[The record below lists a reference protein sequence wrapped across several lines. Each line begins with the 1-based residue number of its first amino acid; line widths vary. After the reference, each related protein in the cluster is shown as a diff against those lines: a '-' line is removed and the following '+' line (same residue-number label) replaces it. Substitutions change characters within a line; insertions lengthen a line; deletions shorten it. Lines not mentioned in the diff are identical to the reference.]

1 MRADGSPTVR
11 GGCGAAFNLPQGTD
25 RFWCTECAG
34 GGYGHTAVLVWP
46 DSMTVLARNLETLP
60 TMLQFWP
67 CAACRPHWAQ
77 GRAVCDTCQGVQGG
91 EI

>member
-1 MRADGSPTVR
+1 M
-11 GGCGAAFNLPQGTD
+11 
-25 RFWCTECAG
+25 
-34 GGYGHTAVLVWP
+34 
-46 DSMTVLARNLETLP
+46 LARNLETLP